1 LSLQPEQFARRSR
14 RLGLLFAAG
23 YLAFLIQP
31 VAAQVTSLE
40 SPWRRAAMLVGL
52 AALVALHLGFWA
64 RASFPERL
72 GTGAVALAA
81 MCAVATA
88 LTLAQRSWIWLFIYC
103 TVMAAATT
111 LEWRMAAA
119 FLASVL
125 GLAAAVGMI
134 AHLPVGDFAI
144 VFLVMAL
151 AGAGMLALGRALDRQ
166 HHLHEKARLAVA
178 EERLRFAR
186 DLHDLLGHTLSVIV
200 LKSELAGRLAAGSP
214 EAAIAQLRD
223 IERVAREALREVREA
238 VAGYR
243 EPSLSQ
249 ELDSGR
255 ATLAAAGVAL
265 EHHLP
270 EGQLPVPVDSTL
282 AWALREGVTNILRHS
297 RAHQARVTIARHQ
310 DRVEMELL
318 DDGVGCDG
326 CRVGNGLRGLGERI
340 AVREGS
346 LNFGPRPGGGF
357 RLAVRLPLTQAA
369 RPA

>member
-1 LSLQPEQFARRSR
+1 MAQFARRGR
-14 RLGLLFAAG
+14 RIGLLIAAG
-23 YLAFLIQP
+23 YLAFLIHP
-31 VAAQVTSLE
+31 VAVELTLSV
-40 SPWRRAAMLVGL
+40 SPWRRAATLTGL
-52 AALVALHLGFWA
+52 AALVVFHLGFWA
-64 RASFPERL
+64 GASYADRL
-72 GTGAVALAA
+72 GAGAFTLAA
-81 MCAVATA
+81 MCALAAA
-88 LTLAQRSWIWLFIYC
+88 LTLAEQTWIWLFIYC
-103 TVMAAATT
+103 TVVAAAST

-119 FLASVL
+119 LLASVL
-125 GLAAAVGMI
+125 GLAAAVGLI
-134 AHLPVGDFAI
+134 AHIPLGDFASA
-144 VFLVMAL
+144 FLVMAL

-166 HHLHEKARLAVA
+166 YHLQEKARLAVA

-214 EAAIAQLRD
+214 EAAVVQLRD

-265 EHHLP
+265 DHELP
-270 EGQLPVPVDSTL
+270 EGSLPVSVDSTL

-297 RAHQARVTIARHQ
+297 RAHQARITVARHQ

-346 LNFGPRPGGGF
+346 LDFGPRPGGGF